1 MARRLVD
8 LSVVQMVSDW
18 VVQMAALMAAQWAEQ
33 WDPSKVVTMVA

>member
-1 MARRLVD
+1 MARRLAD

-18 VVQMAALMAAQWAEQ
+18 AVQMAASMAAQWAEQ